1 MTLAHIQNLVVQGK
15 LRGYKI
21 AGKEPVTEV
30 KASKYGNVKT
40 VIDGIKFDSAKEGNR
55 YLQLKMLEQTG
66 AISEL
71 RTQVKYVLID
81 DERLKYRLCYIADFA
96 YVENGVTIVEDVKP
110 YSRAKGEF
118 YLTPLFK
125 RKAKLME
132 RKYGI
137 TIKKV

>member
-1 MTLAHIQNLVVQGK
+1 MTLAHIQNLVAQGK

-21 AGKEPVTEV
+21 SGKEPVTEV

-81 DERLKYRLCYIADFA
+81 DDRLKYRLSYIADFV
-96 YVENGVTIVEDVKP
+96 YVENGVTVVEDVKP
-110 YSRAKGEF
+110 FSKKKGEF